1 MNPVLW
7 FDPCELILCSQLQVL
22 KAGLCQ
28 GLVKLKLRTC
38 HESHLHF
45 APPVMFACLDPACRK
60 LLAVRP
66 NAAASVLQAID
77 HNS

>member
-7 FDPCELILCSQLQVL
+7 FDPCELILCSQLL
-22 KAGLCQ
+22 S
-28 GLVKLKLRTC
+28 RTC
-38 HESHLHF
+38 QIKIENFPRIPLTL

-60 LLAVRP
+60 LLVVRP

-77 HNS
+77 HQ